1 MRLNITRISPH
12 DYGEY
17 KCVSKNEMG
26 IIRAD
31 FIVQGYILYYIV
43 HYIYI
48 YVYFSIQFLSDHNPY
63 ILRPL
68 PELRDI
74 SVYGSVPPDMVSLE
88 DLCPPQEDC
97 PKCAD
102 PRYYFYSEKL
112 TVLNAV

>member
-17 KCVSKNEMG
+17 KCVCKNEMG

-31 FIVQGYILYYIV
+31 FIVQGLFVYHTICSIN
-43 HYIYI
+43 IYLI
-48 YVYFSIQFLSDHNPY
+48 FFFVVQFLLDHNPY

-74 SVYGSVPPDMVSLE
+74 SVYGNGPPDMVSLE

-102 PRYYFYSEKL
+102 PR
-112 TVLNAV
+112 